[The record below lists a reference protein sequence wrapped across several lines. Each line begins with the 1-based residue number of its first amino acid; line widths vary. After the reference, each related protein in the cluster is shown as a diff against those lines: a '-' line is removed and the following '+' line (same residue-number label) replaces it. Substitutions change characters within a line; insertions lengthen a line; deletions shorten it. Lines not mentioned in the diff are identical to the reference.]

1 MLGAATQ
8 AVFKV
13 PAAAMEEET
22 QPVGAEEKVLE
33 ADTEALVT
41 KMEEEEEEVKDAA
54 TEEEEVIEAE
64 AEEEELKEA
73 VVKEDEAI
81 VAEEEVEETP
91 RRSVMICQTHRTIC

>member
-13 PAAAMEEET
+13 PAAAMEET

-41 KMEEEEEEVKDAA
+41 QMEEEEEEEVKDAEA
-54 TEEEEVIEAE
+54 EEEEVIESE